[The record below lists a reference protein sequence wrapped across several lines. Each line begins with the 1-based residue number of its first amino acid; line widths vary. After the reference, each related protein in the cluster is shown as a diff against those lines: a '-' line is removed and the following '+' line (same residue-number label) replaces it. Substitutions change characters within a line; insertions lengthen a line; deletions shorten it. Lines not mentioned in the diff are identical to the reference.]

1 MKRLVMFFVLLVMAS
16 STMASIIPEIEDY
29 YNKKT
34 SDFIQTRFPQRPY
47 TVYVKVDTGDTRNVK
62 RGELADR
69 KTTNLPY
76 LDVTETG
83 NDFWDRTDLPLASFL
98 PYLKN
103 VYIKVEVDAHITSD
117 EFAKFKEDLFQHLKL
132 NAATDRIEVTQMSW
146 SPQNEVIP
154 KNYIYGIALG
164 VPLLLIL
171 MFMVVTRMSV
181 HSLVRGLAEPLKNIS
196 KSTDAFAGQSMA
208 VNQGKKSFD
217 SEIGKKDFVGS
228 DNEREQITDLLEK
241 TRPFFND
248 LDGKTLSFIEKWG
261 EQLPSAMGAILV
273 EMNAEVVKEQFRWG
287 TGTWWT
293 QALTQ
298 PGQWNSKMF
307 MILTDAH
314 HELRKAE
321 LLAQKNVVSSDEKML
336 SLALARLSP
345 REIGMILKGKSLDV
359 SEPVL
364 SLLPQSVVINVCKYM
379 YPGEWGKIIDKSR
392 QGKKVIPEALRKE
405 VYKKAVEI
413 KALRDESDVSL
424 LFLEADLVKYLNAAV
439 TKDEREV
446 YRTLPE
452 SSNIIKK
459 RHPFYRV
466 FESSV
471 DTLKKLAVDVSLEDW
486 AAALIDC
493 DRDEIDKI
501 MMYFTDRQKFL
512 VRSMTEQIKQ
522 LPDVGDRK
530 IVAKRFIAEQCAIVH
545 GVAKAATSSTE
556 SDSNSAA
563 A

>member
-1 MKRLVMFFVLLVMAS
+1 MKKIVLFFVFMVMAS
-16 STMASIIPEIEDY
+16 STFASIIPEIEDY
-29 YNKKT
+29 YNKKA

-47 TVYVKVDTGDTRNVK
+47 TVYVKVDTGETRNVK

-69 KTTNLPY
+69 KTTSLPY
-76 LDVTETG
+76 LDVTEAG
-83 NDFWDRTDLPLASFL
+83 NDFWDRSDLPLASFL

-103 VYIKVEVDAHITSD
+103 VFIKVEVDAHITSD
-117 EFAKFKEDLFQHLKL
+117 EFAKFKDDLFQHLKL

-164 VPLLLIL
+164 VPFMLIL

-196 KSTDAFAGQSMA
+196 KTTEAFAGQSMA
-208 VNQGKKSFD
+208 VNQGKKSFE

-228 DNEREQITDLLEK
+228 DNEREQILDLLEK

-261 EQLPSAMGAILV
+261 EQFPSAMGAILV

-287 TGTWWT
+287 TGMWWT

-307 MILTDAH
+307 MILTEAH
-314 HELRKAE
+314 HELRKYE
-321 LLAQKNVVSSDEKML
+321 LLAQKNVASSEEKML

-345 REIGMILKGKSLDV
+345 REIGIILKGKSLDTA
-359 SEPVL
+359 EPVL
-364 SLLPQSVVINVCKYM
+364 SLLPQAVVINVAKYM
-379 YPGEWGKIIDKSR
+379 YPGEWGKIIDKSHH
-392 QGKKVIPEALRKE
+392 GKKVISESLRKE
-405 VYKKAVEI
+405 IYKKAVEI
-413 KALRDESDVSL
+413 KALRDDSDVSL
-424 LFLEADLVKYLNAAV
+424 LFLEADLMKYLNMAG

-446 YRTLPE
+446 YRTLPA

-466 FESSV
+466 FESST
-471 DTLKKLAVDVSLEDW
+471 DMLKKLAVDVSLEDW

-493 DRDEIDKI
+493 DRDETDKI
-501 MMYFTDRQKFL
+501 MSYFTDRQKFL

-522 LPDVGDRK
+522 LSDVVDRK
-530 IVAKRFIAEQCAIVH
+530 IVAKRFIADQWAMLQGA
-545 GVAKAATSSTE
+545 GVTASLGAE
-556 SDSNSAA
+556 SDSSSAA